1 MFGRFFERLRRGWR
15 LAKMAFG
22 VLWDDKR
29 LLWFPFI
36 SFLCLLLVLAT
47 FLLPLLA
54 SQDFRNLMNQGN
66 GQNFKNATSNI
77 LYYAVLFAFYVC
89 SYFVIIFFNSA
100 LVACVILRFN
110 GEDATPDDGLRAAFS
125 RLPQIFMWA
134 LVSATVGLVLKIIS
148 DRSEKLGKIVADLL
162 GTAWGIM
169 TYFVVPVLV
178 VEKTGPFKAIKRSC
192 SVLRK
197 TWGESF
203 AADFGIGFILFL
215 LLLVCFIPAIVGGL
229 LGWPA
234 VLIGTVISLVLVFLL
249 CLVSS
254 AVHVIIVA
262 ALYQYAAM
270 KQTPSEYFKEGTLRN
285 AFRAT

>member
-1 MFGRFFERLRRGWR
+1 
-15 LAKMAFG
+15 MAFG
-22 VLWDDKR
+22 VLRDDKK
-29 LLWFPFI
+29 LLVFPLI

-47 FLLPLLA
+47 FLIPLLA
-54 SQDFRNLMNQGN
+54 NQDFRDLLMQRNGKNFNNL
-66 GQNFKNATSNI
+66 TSNV
-77 LYYAVLFAFYVC
+77 LYYAILFAFYVC
-89 SYFVIIFFNSA
+89 SYFVIIFFNCA

-110 GEDATPDDGLRAAFS
+110 GEDPTPDDGLRAAFS

-134 LVSATVGLVLKIIS
+134 LVSATVGIVLKIIS
-148 DRSEKLGKIVADLL
+148 DRSEKVGKIVADLL

-178 VEKTGPFKAIKRSC
+178 VEKVGPFKAIKRSC

-203 AADFGIGFILFL
+203 VANFGIGFIMWLLFL
-215 LLLVCFIPAIVGGL
+215 VSLLPLILCSF

-234 VLIGTVISLVLVFLL
+234 VLVGLGITLFLIFML
-249 CLVSS
+249 SLVSS

-270 KQTPSEYFKEGTLRN
+270 KEPPTEYFKEATLRN
-285 AFRAT
+285 AFQAT